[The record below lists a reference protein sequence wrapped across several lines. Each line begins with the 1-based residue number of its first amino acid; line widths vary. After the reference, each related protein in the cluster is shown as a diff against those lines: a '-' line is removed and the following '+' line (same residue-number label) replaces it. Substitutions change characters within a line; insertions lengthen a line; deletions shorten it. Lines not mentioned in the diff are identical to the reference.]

1 MILNQIFDAINLGIV
16 ILDADLKIQ
25 SWNRWMEI
33 HSGIEAGDVVGKPAL
48 ESFPNLDNPRFIRSC
63 KSVFSFG
70 NFCFFSQKLHGYLFP
85 FKSSSYVGSEFKYMQ
100 QSCAM
105 GPLRDEN
112 NQIKCLFIYVQDV
125 TEVAVYERKL
135 VEMSMRDG
143 LTGIYNRRFM
153 DTKLNE
159 EYFRHTR
166 YSRAFSIIMFDID
179 KFKKVNDEYGH
190 QCGDF
195 ILKSVSSRISA
206 SIRNIDFLFRYGGE
220 EFCCILPETNLEGA
234 ELVAERFRTAIMEM
248 ENNFNGD
255 VIKIT
260 ISLGVADLTNDT
272 ASPGDLI
279 QHADEALYRAKRGGR
294 NRVESYSVN
303 KK

>member
-16 ILDADLKIQ
+16 IVDADLKIQ
-25 SWNRWMEI
+25 KWNRWMEI
-33 HSGIEAGDVVGKPAL
+33 HSGIEAGDVVGKSAL
-48 ESFPNLDNPRFIRSC
+48 ESFPNLDSPKFIRSC

-85 FKSSSYVGSEFKYMQ
+85 FKSSSYVGSEFEFMQ

-112 NQIKCLFIYVQDV
+112 NEIKNLFIYVQDV
-125 TEVAVYERKL
+125 TEVAVYEQKL
-135 VEMSMRDG
+135 VELNMRDG
-143 LTGIYNRRFM
+143 LTGIYNRGFM
-153 DTKLNE
+153 ETKLSE
-159 EYFRHTR
+159 EYFRHKR
-166 YSRAFSIIMFDID
+166 YSRAFSIVMFDID
-179 KFKKVNDEYGH
+179 HFKKVNDEHGH

-195 ILKSVSSRISA
+195 ILKSLSSRISA
-206 SIRNIDFLFRYGGE
+206 AIRNIDFLFRYGGE
-220 EFCCILPETNLEGA
+220 EFCCILPETDLEGA
-234 ELVAERFRTAIMEM
+234 ELVAERFREVIMDM
-248 ENNFNGD
+248 ENNFNGS

-260 ISLGVADLTNDT
+260 ISLGVADLNHDME
-272 ASPGDLI
+272 SPNDLI
-279 QHADEALYRAKRGGR
+279 QRADEALYEAKRGGR